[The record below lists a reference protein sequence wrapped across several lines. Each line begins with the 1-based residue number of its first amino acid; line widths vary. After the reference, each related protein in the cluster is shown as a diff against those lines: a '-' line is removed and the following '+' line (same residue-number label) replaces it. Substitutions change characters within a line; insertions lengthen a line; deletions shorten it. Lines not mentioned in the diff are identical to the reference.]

1 MNYLISVENLKKK
14 GLIHTNTD
22 TKLLTICIKRVQD
35 MVIQPCLGSPLYREL
50 LRRVEANDWNADY
63 RNLMNNYVLDALTSA
78 VDAMLV
84 KVGTDKLTNKG
95 AVTVNDENA
104 TPLSRTELNQFKD
117 ELDAHSFFYLER
129 LIGFLKDDCGTL
141 YPEYTQAIT
150 RTNHDL
156 KKQTKGTR
164 TNWIV

>member
-14 GLIHTNTD
+14 GLIHQNVD
-22 TKLLTICIKRVQD
+22 TKILTVAIKRVQD
-35 MVIQPCLGSPLYREL
+35 MIIQPCLGSPLYREL
-50 LRRVEANDWNADY
+50 LRRVEANDWDADY
-63 RNLMNNYVLDALTSA
+63 RDLMNNYVLEALASS

-84 KVGTDKLTNKG
+84 KVGSNKITNKG
-95 AVTVNDENA
+95 AVTIDDDNA

-117 ELDAHSFFYLER
+117 ELDSHSMFYLER

-141 YPEYTQAIT
+141 YPEYTESTT

-156 KKQTKGTR
+156 DKNRNGYR